1 MPAVSWGTTRRAVH
15 SGLSVFR
22 SGNGLEET
30 KMAYP
35 AEPASDPDLQYRYD
49 TYKNFVRYTFIFAA
63 HVLVI
68 LALLAYFAA

>member
-1 MPAVSWGTTRRAVH
+1 
-15 SGLSVFR
+15 
-22 SGNGLEET
+22 
-30 KMAYP
+30 MAYP